1 LPELRKRR
9 DCKGEG
15 DKQNR
20 FGGTKE
26 TFDLL
31 LDVIEIA
38 ATIKGGIADE

>member
-1 LPELRKRR
+1 M
-9 DCKGEG
+9 G
-15 DKQNR
+15 QTNR

-26 TFDLL
+26 TSDLL